1 MGRAWAGFNYRADE
15 TFFSIARSW
24 AKVTHCFFLRY
35 RPMNPLTILRD
46 SLYFFRRH
54 FTSILQLCL
63 PLVVLEALFS
73 QLLYRQLGD
82 DASPAYGMLVS
93 LLFYPLYSAALILYL
108 DTRSN
113 GQQISKRNLF
123 ARAVQLW
130 PALALLIL
138 ISSLLIMA
146 GLALFIF
153 PGVWIM
159 INLVFAEYLLVLRG
173 LPVMQSM
180 RESAR
185 MTTGHFMRI
194 LICVL
199 SVLAPLWLLDGLLL
213 MAFPEPQPGAQLVL
227 DSLSGFLQLFSS
239 VVLYRLFMLLESEA
253 GASAGN

>member
-1 MGRAWAGFNYRADE
+1 
-15 TFFSIARSW
+15 
-24 AKVTHCFFLRY
+24 
-35 RPMNPLTILRD
+35 MNPLSVLRD

-54 FTSILQLCL
+54 LPNILQLCL
-63 PLVVLEALFS
+63 PLVVLEALCS
-73 QLLYRQLGD
+73 QLLYRELGEQ
-82 DASPAYGMLVS
+82 ASPAYGMLVS

-113 GQQISKRNLF
+113 GDAIAKRNLF

-146 GLALFIF
+146 GLMLFIF

-159 INLVFAEYLLVLRG
+159 VNLVFAEYLLVLRG
-173 LPVMQSM
+173 LPVVESM
-180 RESAR
+180 RTSAR

-194 LICVL
+194 MVCML
-199 SVLAPLWLLDGLLL
+199 SVLAPLWLIDGLLL
-213 MAFPEPQPGAQLVL
+213 TVFPEPQPGVQLAL
-227 DSLSGFLQLFSS
+227 DSLSGFLQLFST

-253 GASAGN
+253 GA

>member
-1 MGRAWAGFNYRADE
+1 
-15 TFFSIARSW
+15 
-24 AKVTHCFFLRY
+24 
-35 RPMNPLTILRD
+35 MNPLSVLRD

-54 FTSILQLCL
+54 LPNILQLCL
-63 PLVVLEALFS
+63 PLVVLEALFT
-73 QLLYRQLGD
+73 QLLYRQMGD
-82 DASPAYGMLVS
+82 QASPAYGMLVS

-113 GQQISKRNLF
+113 GQETPKRDLF

-130 PALALLIL
+130 PQLALLIL

-173 LPVMQSM
+173 RPVVQAM
-180 RESAR
+180 RESAS

-194 LICVL
+194 MICVVG
-199 SVLAPLWLLDGLLL
+199 VLAPIWLIDGLLL
-213 MAFPEPQPGAQLVL
+213 MAFPEPAPGVELAL
-227 DSLSGFLQLFSS
+227 DSLSGFLQLFST
-239 VVLYRLFMLLESEA
+239 VVLYRLFMLLEA
-253 GASAGN
+253 RPGR

>member
-1 MGRAWAGFNYRADE
+1 
-15 TFFSIARSW
+15 
-24 AKVTHCFFLRY
+24 
-35 RPMNPLTILRD
+35 MNPLSVLRD

-54 FTSILQLCL
+54 LMNIIQLCL
-63 PLVVLEALFS
+63 PLVAAEALCT

-82 DASPAYGMLVS
+82 EASPAYGMLVS
-93 LLFYPLYSAALILYL
+93 LLFYPLYSAALILYM

-113 GQQISKRNLF
+113 GQDIAKRNLF

-173 LPVMQSM
+173 LPVVQAM

-194 LICVL
+194 LICML
-199 SVLAPLWLLDGLLL
+199 AVLAPLWLLDGLLL
-213 MAFPEPQPGAQLVL
+213 MAFPEPQPGVQLAL

-239 VVLYRLFMLLESEA
+239 VVLYRLFMLLEGEP
-253 GASAGN
+253 SA

>member
-1 MGRAWAGFNYRADE
+1 
-15 TFFSIARSW
+15 
-24 AKVTHCFFLRY
+24 
-35 RPMNPLTILRD
+35 MNPLSVLRD

-54 FTSILQLCL
+54 LVSILQLCL
-63 PLVVLEALFS
+63 PLVVLEALCS
-73 QLLYRQLGD
+73 QLLYRELGEQ
-82 DASPAYGMLVS
+82 ASPAYGMLVS

-113 GQQISKRNLF
+113 GDAIAKRNLF

-146 GLALFIF
+146 GLMLFIF

-159 INLVFAEYLLVLRG
+159 VNLVFAEYLLVLRG
-173 LPVMQSM
+173 LPVVESM
-180 RESAR
+180 RTSAR

-194 LICVL
+194 MVCML
-199 SVLAPLWLLDGLLL
+199 SVLAPLWLIDGLLL
-213 MAFPEPQPGAQLVL
+213 TVFPEPQPGVQLAL
-227 DSLSGFLQLFSS
+227 DSLSGFLQLFST

-253 GASAGN
+253 GA

>member
-1 MGRAWAGFNYRADE
+1 
-15 TFFSIARSW
+15 
-24 AKVTHCFFLRY
+24 
-35 RPMNPLTILRD
+35 MNPLSVLRD

-54 FTSILQLCL
+54 LVSILQLCL
-63 PLVVLEALFS
+63 PLVILEALCT

-82 DASPAYGMLVS
+82 QASAGYGMLVS
-93 LLFYPLYSAALILYL
+93 LLFYPLYSAALILYM

-113 GQQISKRNLF
+113 GQDIAKRNLF
-123 ARAVQLW
+123 TRAVQLW
-130 PALALLIL
+130 PSLALLIL

-173 LPVMQSM
+173 LPVVQAM

-194 LICVL
+194 LVCVVA
-199 SVLAPLWLLDGLLL
+199 VLAPLWLLDGLLL
-213 MAFPEPQPGAQLVL
+213 MAFPEPQPGVQLAL

-239 VVLYRLFMLLESEA
+239 VVLYRLFMLLENDA
-253 GASAGN
+253 LA

>member
-1 MGRAWAGFNYRADE
+1 
-15 TFFSIARSW
+15 
-24 AKVTHCFFLRY
+24 
-35 RPMNPLTILRD
+35 MNPLSVLRD

-54 FTSILQLCL
+54 LVSILQLCL
-63 PLVVLEALFS
+63 PLVMLEALCT
-73 QLLYRQLGD
+73 QLLYRELGEQ
-82 DASPAYGMLVS
+82 ASPAYGMLVS

-113 GQQISKRNLF
+113 GNPIAKRNLF

-159 INLVFAEYLLVLRG
+159 VNLVFAEYLLVLRG
-173 LPVMQSM
+173 LPVVESM
-180 RESAR
+180 RTSAR

-194 LICVL
+194 MVCML
-199 SVLAPLWLLDGLLL
+199 SVLAPLWLIDGLLL
-213 MAFPEPQPGAQLVL
+213 TVFPEPQPGVQLAL
-227 DSLSGFLQLFSS
+227 DSLSGFLQLFST

-253 GASAGN
+253 GA